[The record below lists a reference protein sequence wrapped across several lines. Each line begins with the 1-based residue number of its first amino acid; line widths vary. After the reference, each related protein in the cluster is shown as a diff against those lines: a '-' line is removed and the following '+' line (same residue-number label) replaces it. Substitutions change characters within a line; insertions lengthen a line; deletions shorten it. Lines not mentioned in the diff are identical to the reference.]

1 MKALVNIAHGSGAE
15 FMSISFARTL
25 ADKYD
30 EIYISS
36 VNKYFADALSNE
48 NSKFISIG
56 MNELPSLFHTI
67 MRSKDE
73 WTVLNNEVYAE
84 SSFILRTDN
93 YYASLARKWNV
104 EAPDFNDQGTVY
116 TPYLIVPEQLKEAA
130 KQFAQQHKK
139 FILFQRQGGIN
150 PVIPHNERLANVNRP
165 EQGLKRA
172 YPTDKSEQLVSLLNK
187 DGYEV
192 VQYCLPEE
200 PHVKGTIFL
209 NVEQNQLF
217 YHELSKY
224 AKGVITIDSS
234 LLHLS
239 VHNNDNVVVIW
250 NQTQTDKDKCIG
262 FGYQKC
268 RNLFSR
274 TDNDTPYFNGIPAS
288 PYIEYVDPETVYRT
302 FKNEPERQDKIQK
315 KQQVD

>member
-1 MKALVNIAHGSGAE
+1 MSKKALVNISHGSGAE
-15 FMSISFARTL
+15 FMSISFARALT
-25 ADKYD
+25 DKYD

-36 VNKYFADALSNE
+36 VNKYFTDALAQE
-48 NSKFISIG
+48 NSKFVSIG

-67 MRSKDE
+67 MTDRED
-73 WTVLNNEVYAE
+73 WVVLNNEVYQE
-84 SSFILRTDN
+84 SQFVLRLDN
-93 YYASLARKWNV
+93 YYASLARKWNI
-104 EAPDFNDQGTVY
+104 EEPEFNDQGSVY
-116 TPYLIVPEQLKEAA
+116 TPHLEAPEQLKQAA
-130 KQFAQQHKK
+130 KKFSQEHKK
-139 FILFQRQGGIN
+139 FVLFQRQGGIN
-150 PVIPHNERLANVNRP
+150 PVVPHNERLAQLSRP
-165 EQGLKRA
+165 EQGLKRS
-172 YPTDKSEQLVSLLNK
+172 YPIDKSEKLVELLAK

-200 PHVKGTIFL
+200 PHVKGTIYL
-209 NVEQNQLF
+209 NQEQSQLF

-268 RNLFSR
+268 KNLYSK
-274 TDNDTPYFNGIPAS
+274 TDNTTPYFNGIPAS
-288 PYIEYVDPETVYRT
+288 PYIEYVEPEEIYRA
-302 FKNEPERQDKIQK
+302 FNEPKRQDKVSK
-315 KQQVD
+315 KQ